1 MLPTADEAIFELERA
16 GELNPGPWVKHS
28 LNVGIAARKIAE

>member
-1 MLPTADEAIFELERA
+1 MLSTIEEAERELKLV

-28 LNVGIAARKIAE
+28 VNVGIAAEI